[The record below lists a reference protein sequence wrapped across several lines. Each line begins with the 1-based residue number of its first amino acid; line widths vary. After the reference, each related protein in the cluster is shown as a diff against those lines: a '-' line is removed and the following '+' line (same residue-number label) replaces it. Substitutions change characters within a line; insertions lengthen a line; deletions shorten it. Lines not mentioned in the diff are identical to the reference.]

1 MVDDKFI
8 LMGLD
13 DEKAGSIAEILK
25 SQTAK
30 KILDF
35 LGDIK
40 EASEKDISDKL
51 NMPINTVEYNLKKLV
66 NSGLVDKSKNFFWSV
81 KGKKISM
88 YKLAKKHIIIGTK
101 KPDVNYLR
109 SILPVVLIAAA
120 LVLIGFLVLFPDG
133 QTSSDGKLKQ
143 FKTYSELEN
152 FLKENSGEAN
162 YYGGVFDG
170 GILMERAD
178 SISPSTAGAEAKS
191 ADESVQ
197 SASEYSG
204 TNIQAEGVDEA
215 DIVKNDGKYI
225 YIVSN
230 NKIVIVDAYP
240 AENMNVLSEIEIKGG
255 VSEIYINNDRLIVFG
270 SSYGIYYA
278 EAGVKSSDSVEGNA
292 DAGSSGAE
300 ADAGIAES
308 SAAESADAKIA
319 APECLGCNRG
329 YSNSIY
335 IYDISDRKNPV
346 LKNTIDGDGYYQDSR
361 MIGDYVYVVSTK
373 YTDLGSPQIPVY
385 YIDGIKEDIGLSDVY
400 YWDYP
405 YSSYVFTSIMALNV
419 KDENFENKI
428 FLTGGSGTIY
438 VSENNIYLTNQ
449 KFINYEE
456 YLSDYTESVA
466 YEILPDKKINEVK
479 EITESDKKDYEK
491 LGEIQNI
498 IFEYSMSLTG
508 DEKAEFDE
516 KLNDLS
522 REFEISVQKKIE
534 KTIIH
539 KISVNKLDITYRGIG
554 EVPGRV
560 LNQFSMDE
568 YNNYLRIAVTTGN
581 SWQETSLNHAYVL
594 NKDLEIVGSVEDLAL
609 GEQIYSARF
618 LGDKLYLV
626 TFRQTDPLFIIDLSN
641 PSSPKVLGYLKI
653 TGFSNYLHP
662 YDENTLI
669 GIGME
674 ADEQGRAQGIKI
686 GLFDVSDFENPKE
699 IDKYIVEGD
708 YSYSEVQYEHK
719 AFLFDRNRNLMVIP
733 ISYSYYRDNY
743 DYENWQGAFVFD
755 VDKTNLEL
763 RGKITH
769 YDLNKTENYY
779 WYPGVSRSLFMDDVL
794 YTISGFKVK
803 ANDLSDLKN
812 IKEIV
817 YEKIQEPNI
826 YRGVLD
832 SSLGIAESAVKSF

>member
-1 MVDDKFI
+1 MADDKFI

-13 DEKAGSIAEILK
+13 DEKAGNIAEILK

-30 KILDF
+30 KILGF

-81 KGKKISM
+81 KGKKIPM

-101 KPDVNYLR
+101 KPDIDYLR
-109 SILPVVLIAAA
+109 SILPAVLIAVA
-120 LVLIGFLVLFPDG
+120 LILIGVLVLFPDE
-133 QTSSDGKLKQ
+133 QTNSDGKLKQ

-152 FLKENSGEAN
+152 FLKENSEHASVYSGIFGGEAFMGRN
-162 YYGGVFDG
+162 LAPPVGV
-170 GILMERAD
+170 D
-178 SISPSTAGAEAKS
+178 SAKS
-191 ADESVQ
+191 ADASAAGTESSTAG
-197 SASEYSG
+197 SAEEYSS
-204 TNIQAEGVDEA
+204 TNIQVEGVDEA

-240 AENMNVLSEIEIKGG
+240 AENMKVLSEIETDNYI
-255 VSEIYINNDRLIVFG
+255 SNIYVNEDKLIVFTSRG
-270 SSYGIYYA
+270 GYFYA
-278 EAGVKSSDSVEGNA
+278 AKSE
-292 DAGSSGAE
+292 
-300 ADAGIAES
+300 ES
-308 SAAESADAKIA
+308 F
-319 APECLGCNRG
+319 APECLGPGCGNS
-329 YSNSIY
+329 YSSKVL
-335 IYDISDRKNPV
+335 IYDISDKESPEPE
-346 LKNTIDGDGYYQDSR
+346 KEISTDGYYQDSR
-361 MIGDYVYVVSTK
+361 MINDYVYVVSTK
-373 YTDLGSPQIPVY
+373 YVNIGNPEPPIY
-385 YIDGIKEDIGLSDVY
+385 YLDGIRADTPVKDIY

-405 YSSYVFTSIMALNV
+405 DTNYVFTSIMALNV
-419 KDENFENKI
+419 KEGDFENKVY
-428 FLTGGSGTIY
+428 LTGGSGTIY

-449 KFINYEE
+449 KYINYEE
-456 YLSDYTESVA
+456 YLSDYAEQVV
-466 YEILPDKKINEVK
+466 YEILPNKKINEVK
-479 EITESDKKDYEK
+479 EIMNSEKKDYEK

-498 IFEYSMSLTG
+498 VFEYSMSLTG
-508 DEKAEFDE
+508 NEKAEFDE

-534 KTIIH
+534 KTVVH
-539 KISVNKLDITYRGIG
+539 KISVDEFDINYERVG
-554 EVPGRV
+554 EVSGRV

-568 YNNYLRIAVTTGN
+568 YNNYFRIAVTTGN
-581 SWQETSLNHAYVL
+581 SWSDTSLNHVYVL
-594 NKDLEIVGSVEDLAL
+594 DENLEIVGSVEDLAH

-626 TFRQTDPLFIIDLSN
+626 TFKQTDPLFVIDLSE
-641 PSSPKVLGYLKI
+641 PSSPEVLGYLKI

-674 ADEQGRAQGIKI
+674 ADEQGRAQGVKI

-719 AFLFDRNRNLMVIP
+719 AFLFDKSRNLMAIP
-733 ISYSYYRDNY
+733 VSYINY
-743 DYENWQGAFVFD
+743 NGSWENTENWQGVFVFNI
-755 VDKTNLEL
+755 DKTGLDL
-763 RGKITH
+763 KGKINH
-769 YDLNKTENYY
+769 YDNESEY
-779 WYPGVSRSLFMDDVL
+779 WYSGIKRSLFMDDVL

-803 ANDLSDLKN
+803 ANNLNDLS
-812 IKEIV
+812 EINKV
-817 YEKIQEPNI
+817 IFDNPEQI
-826 YRGVLD
+826 YYANGVGVSED
-832 SSLGIAESAVKSF
+832 FAAETDIIE